1 MIETSVN
8 PNEHS
13 FVAGARALKQKSDEL
28 LKLCDAIRQ
37 GGGEKARKKHA
48 ERGKLFAR
56 ERIDLLLDAG
66 SPFLEIGMLAA
77 HEVYDSPLPAAGIVA
92 GVGWINQRP
101 CMIVANDATVKGG
114 VYYPL
119 SVKKHLR
126 AQDIAMQNHLPCV
139 YLADSGG
146 ANLQAQDEVFPDR
159 FHFGRIFYNQAQMS
173 ALGIAQIA
181 AVMGQCTAGGAYIPA
196 MADETIIV
204 KNTGAIYLAGPPL
217 VKAATGEITDAQTLG
232 GATTHAQKSGL
243 ADYAAE
249 DDRHALALVRRIV
262 GTLPTPANGDGFY
275 ESLPPRYDCEELYG
289 IVGDDA
295 RRPFDM
301 REVIARVVD
310 DSAFDEFKPLYG
322 DTLLTGFAKIGGN
335 PVAILANN
343 GVLFTESAH
352 KGAHFIQLACARQ
365 TPLLFL
371 QNIAGFM
378 VGARYEAEGI
388 AKAGAQM
395 VSAAA
400 QAPVAKITLIIGG
413 SYGAGNYAMC
423 GRAYDPDFLFTWPGS
438 RIAVM
443 GGEQAAGVMDEV
455 SSPDAARRKRILS
468 QFERQSHAYYASARL
483 WDDGVIV
490 PSQTREVLRIA
501 LAATGGR
508 PKRNANFGVF
518 RM

>member
-1 MIETSVN
+1 MIETAVN
-8 PNEHS
+8 PGAPS
-13 FVAGARALKQKSDEL
+13 FISGARALKKKSDEL
-28 LKLCDAIRQ
+28 QTLCAKIRE
-37 GGGEKARKKHA
+37 GGGEPARKKHTS
-48 ERGKLFAR
+48 RGKLFAR
-56 ERIDLLLDAG
+56 ERIDILLDAG

-77 HEVYDSPLPAAGIVA
+77 HEVYDTPLPAAGIVA
-92 GVGWINQRP
+92 GVGWISHRP

-119 SVKKHLR
+119 GVKKHLR
-126 AQDIAMQNHLPCV
+126 AQDIAMQNHLPCI

-146 ANLQAQDEVFPDR
+146 ANLQMQDEVFPDR

-173 ALGIAQIA
+173 AHGISQIA

-204 KNTGAIYLAGPPL
+204 KKTGAIYLAGPPL
-217 VKAATGEITDAQTLG
+217 VKAATGEVTDAQTLG
-232 GATTHAQKSGL
+232 GSTTHAQKSGL
-243 ADYAAE
+243 SDYVAE
-249 DDRHALALVRRIV
+249 DDRHALSLVRRII
-262 GTLPTPANGDGFY
+262 GTLPPPTTGDGFS
-275 ESLPPRYDCEELYG
+275 EGAPPRHNIEELYG

-295 RRPFDM
+295 KRPFDM
-301 REVIARVVD
+301 REVIGRIVD
-310 DSAFDEFKPLYG
+310 GSVFDEFKPLYG
-322 DTLLTGFAKIGGN
+322 DTLVTGFAKIGGN
-335 PVAILANN
+335 PVAILSNN

-365 TPLLFL
+365 TPLLFI

-395 VSAAA
+395 VSAASR
-400 QAPVAKITLIIGG
+400 APVAKLTLIIGG

-423 GRAYDPDFLFTWPGS
+423 GRAYDPDFLFSWPGA

-443 GGEQAAGVMDEV
+443 GGEQAADVMDEI
-455 SSPDAARRKRILS
+455 SPPDASRRKRIQG
-468 QFERQSHAYYASARL
+468 QFTRQSHAYYASARL
-483 WDDGVIV
+483 WDDGVII
-490 PSQTREVLRIA
+490 PTQTREVLRVS
-501 LAATGGR
+501 LAAVKGR
-508 PKRNANFGVF
+508 PQKPAKFGVF